1 MKLIPAVAIALAALV
16 VGQSGY
22 AKDCGARPPKLSLPN
37 GATASEDAMKAT
49 QAKFPAYAGA
59 VTAYRKCLADEVKA
73 AADEYEQVVGE
84 WKTQQDIF
92 TKTPAK

>member
-16 VGQSGY
+16 AGQTGY

-37 GATASEDAMKAT
+37 GATASEDAMKST

-59 VTAYRKCLADEVKA
+59 VNTYRKCLVDEAKVA
-73 AADEYEQVVGE
+73 GDEYEQVVSE
-84 WKTQQDIF
+84 WKAQQDAF